1 MIMARHDRLPAAG
14 GSCSLVM
21 AVALLVCAAGV
32 DSAAGQAGGM
42 PQPARKQRRGPRRR
56 GRRRARGRAGEGR
69 GRAVRDAEGAP
80 AKKEEAAAQVGLT
93 ETAQRAVS
101 DAEHALL
108 FAGFAAPPALAGW
121 PRRPASLS
129 RAEMRRIA
137 GMRRGFANGL
147 AAKPAPLASLATN
160 YRAKHRQL
168 HPLPTTPSCHVLMP
182 HPSNGLLFFEHPSKV
197 SKCGSSPPPQPLIM
211 CTDKRQRKIVGSYV
225 HIEKRS

>member
-1 MIMARHDRLPAAG
+1 MLEHIPGLPDLILFWMNDASVIRVSRCEITRGTLSGKHVLTLIWMIMTGDSFKIVSNL
-14 GSCSLVM
+14 
-21 AVALLVCAAGV
+21 AVLT
-32 DSAAGQAGGM
+32 
-42 PQPARKQRRGPRRR
+42 
-56 GRRRARGRAGEGR
+56 
-69 GRAVRDAEGAP
+69 P

-121 PRRPASLS
+121 PRRPASLL

-182 HPSNGLLFFEHPSKV
+182 HPSNGLLFFEYPSKV
-197 SKCGSSPPPQPLIM
+197 
-211 CTDKRQRKIVGSYV
+211 
-225 HIEKRS
+225 

>member
-1 MIMARHDRLPAAG
+1 MYV
-14 GSCSLVM
+14 GSNACMHGVGVGYQFYLQLELEL
-21 AVALLVCAAGV
+21 AVALALLMVCAAGV
-32 DSAAGQAGGM
+32 ASAAGQAGGM

-93 ETAQRAVS
+93 ETAQRGVS

-108 FAGFAAPPALAGW
+108 LAGFAAPPTLAGW

-137 GMRRGFANGL
+137 GMRRGLPNGL
-147 AAKPAPLASLATN
+147 AAKPAPLASL
-160 YRAKHRQL
+160 
-168 HPLPTTPSCHVLMP
+168 PLGSWPSRYVRLR
-182 HPSNGLLFFEHPSKV
+182 GLFIFFPP
-197 SKCGSSPPPQPLIM
+197 CSPM
-211 CTDKRQRKIVGSYV
+211 
-225 HIEKRS
+225 

>member
-1 MIMARHDRLPAAG
+1 MIMARRDRFPAAG

-93 ETAQRAVS
+93 ETAQRAGS

-137 GMRRGFANGL
+137 GMRRRLPNGL
-147 AAKPAPLASLATN
+147 AAKPALLASL
-160 YRAKHRQL
+160 
-168 HPLPTTPSCHVLMP
+168 
-182 HPSNGLLFFEHPSKV
+182 G
-197 SKCGSSPPPQPLIM
+197 
-211 CTDKRQRKIVGSYV
+211 
-225 HIEKRS
+225 